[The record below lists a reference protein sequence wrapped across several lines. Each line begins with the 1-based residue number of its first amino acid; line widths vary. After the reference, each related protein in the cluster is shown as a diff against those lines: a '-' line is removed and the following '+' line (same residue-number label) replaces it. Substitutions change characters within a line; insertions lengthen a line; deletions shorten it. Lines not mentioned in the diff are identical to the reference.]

1 MCHRVV
7 KFQLSGSRPAFPT
20 FNTPVR
26 CIQLMH
32 LCFSLELFVVHQ
44 KWKPSGQS
52 PTRHSVHVVT
62 EIVDDVRFQSVQKI
76 ECFALRYAYV
86 VVVFVSHFFPTEN
99 KVPNNYSTFR
109 KKQNFKKFE
118 KSSDFNGERGEG

>member
-32 LCFSLELFVVHQ
+32 LRFSSELLVVHQ
-44 KWKPSGQS
+44 KWKCSGQS

-62 EIVDDVRFQSVQKI
+62 EIVDDVRIRSAQKI
-76 ECFALRYAYV
+76 ECFALRYAC

-99 KVPNNYSTFR
+99 KVLNNYFT
-109 KKQNFKKFE
+109 FKKAKFQE
-118 KSSDFNGERGEG
+118 VREVIRF

>member
-7 KFQLSGSRPAFPT
+7 KIQLSESRPAFPT

-32 LCFSLELFVVHQ
+32 LRFSSELLVVHQ
-44 KWKPSGQS
+44 KWKCSGQS

-62 EIVDDVRFQSVQKI
+62 EIVDDVRIRSAQKI
-76 ECFALRYAYV
+76 EYFALRYAC

-99 KVPNNYSTFR
+99 KVLNNYFT
-109 KKQNFKKFE
+109 FKKAKFQE
-118 KSSDFNGERGEG
+118 VREVIRF

>member
-20 FNTPVR
+20 FDAPVR

-32 LCFSLELFVVHQ
+32 LRFSLELFVVHQ
-44 KWKPSGQS
+44 KWKRSGQS

-62 EIVDDVRFQSVQKI
+62 EIVEDVRILSAQKI
-76 ECFALRYAYV
+76 ECFALRYAC
-86 VVVFVSHFFPTEN
+86 VVVFVSHFFLQKT
-99 KVPNNYSTFR
+99 KYLTIILR
-109 KKQNFKKFE
+109 LKKAKFQE
-118 KSSDFNGERGEG
+118 VREVIRF